1 MLLPYWFFDYAFVT
15 QQWKRKICVET
26 ENKTCVKLIRNAGIN
41 YLERN
46 LKNDGI
52 VRIVLTNLSGS
63 GPLKSYVLEKN

>member
-15 QQWKRKICVET
+15 QQWKRKLCVET
-26 ENKTCVKLIRNAGIN
+26 ENKTCVKLIINIGIT

-52 VRIVLTNLSGS
+52 VRIMHLLICRD
-63 GPLKSYVLEKN
+63 LDL

>member
-26 ENKTCVKLIRNAGIN
+26 ENKTCVKLKRNTGIK

-52 VRIVLTNLSGS
+52 VRIVLTNLSGY

>member
-26 ENKTCVKLIRNAGIN
+26 ENKTCVKLIINIGIN

-46 LKNDGI
+46 FKKRWDRQTH
-52 VRIVLTNLSGS
+52 VHTNLSGS
-63 GPLKSYVLEKN
+63 GPFKLCAT